1 MRIIRHGDVMLIE
14 RTEKVLAK
22 KRSPVIALGEATGH
36 RHEVIEGD
44 VYLDTDGTI
53 VVRATEETTIQHL
66 DRSDAVVEHG
76 VLEIPPGDWVVRIER
91 DCDPWTGRESGE
103 VID

>member
-14 RTEKVLAK
+14 VAAK
-22 KRSPVIALGEATGH
+22 SLGNKQGPVIALGKATGH
-36 RHEVIEGD
+36 RHEVVDGD
-44 VYLDTDGTI
+44 VYLDTEGTI

-66 DRSDAVVEHG
+66 DRSGAIVEHG
-76 VLEIPPGDWVVRIER
+76 VLEIPPGDWAVRIER
-91 DCDPWTGRESGE
+91 DCNPWSDSEAGE